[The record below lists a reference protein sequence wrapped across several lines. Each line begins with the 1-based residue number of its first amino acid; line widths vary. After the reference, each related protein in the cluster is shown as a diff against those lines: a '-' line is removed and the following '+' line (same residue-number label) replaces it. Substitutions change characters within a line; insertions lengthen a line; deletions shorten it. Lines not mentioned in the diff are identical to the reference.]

1 MDSETLKTSKRLGPL
16 KIFISST
23 YLDLISYREIVTNAL
38 RKQGHNVIQM
48 EFFAAREE
56 EPNKVAKS
64 ELGKCDVVVGIY
76 AHRYGSIPDE
86 NDYSITEQE
95 YWHAKSRGKPVFCF
109 IVNEDQPWPPK
120 MMEREPEK
128 VDKLNKFIE
137 VIKKEKTVDFFST
150 PENLASQV
158 TAAIGR
164 YMSELS
170 EQPYV
175 QTIDRPISSLPYLP
189 YFFGRENKL
198 KDIADAISA
207 SARTWGVLIDGP
219 GGIGK
224 TALAIKA
231 AQEAPDAL
239 FDRKIF
245 ITAKIRELTPSG
257 EKKLN
262 EYARINYLALLS
274 ELALELGEDS
284 IPRLNEEDRAN
295 ALRRALTKQ
304 RVLIIFDNLETL
316 EDSEASRLY
325 QFLSLL
331 PEGNKAIVTSRRRSD
346 VEAKVIRLGRLNA
359 NEAKE
364 LISELAKSNNLLR
377 EASLDEKQSLNLY
390 TGGNPLMIKWI
401 AGQLG
406 REGSNLRTI
415 AQAIEFMKRAL
426 RNKEKSEENDP
437 LQYIF
442 GDLIQTLSSPE
453 KVVLAA
459 ITHIGL
465 VTSDSFKWISQMS
478 EDDDDSQLPKGSIEN
493 MLDELSNRSI
503 LISNKKFTE
512 YYLPEVTAGF
522 IRSKMPNEVSLAG
535 HRLAKYVIRIAK
547 EFDEHKDYSEIKNLE
562 KEWPAILSALPY
574 FIKGENDDFQT
585 LCRRLEGF
593 LKSSGRWEEL
603 LWIYQNAEKK
613 AESSRDY
620 YSAGWRAYDIGLIY
634 SYQGQ
639 SKDVL
644 DYANRAENH
653 WKKLEPSKIS
663 KEIPLVGY
671 LYGVGHKL
679 ENNYAVAIKSFK
691 ESSSKLREA
700 MADSSKIADVLNAL
714 AEAQMEYGDL
724 LEAEENFTEAL
735 RIATDNENQGEIL
748 IYQGNLAELALAQRD
763 WTKAEKLALE
773 ALKLA
778 EEIGQQ
784 EEIAQDNYRIARA
797 LLLQGNASL
806 ASSYALKSVNIYTRL
821 RHPYLPEA
829 VEVLMRSREERPK
842 KIANN

>member
-1 MDSETLKTSKRLGPL
+1 MDSETLKSSKRLGPL

-23 YLDLISYREIVTNAL
+23 YLDLISYREVVTNAL
-38 RKQGHNVIQM
+38 RKQGHDVIQM

-64 ELGKCDVVVGIY
+64 ELRKCDVVVGIY

-137 VIKKEKTVDFFST
+137 VIRKEKTVDFFTT

-158 TAAIGR
+158 SAAIGR
-164 YMSELS
+164 YTSELS
-170 EQPYV
+170 EQPYI
-175 QTIDRPISSLPYLP
+175 QATDRPITSLPYLP

-207 SARTWGVLIDGP
+207 NARTWGVLIDGP

-231 AQEAPDAL
+231 AHEAPDGL

-257 EKKLN
+257 EQKLN

-284 IPRLNEEDRAN
+284 IQRLNEEDRAN

-346 VEAKVIRLGRLNA
+346 VEAKVIRLDRLNA

-364 LISELAKSNNLLR
+364 LISELAKNNELLR
-377 EASLDEKQSLNLY
+377 GASSDEKQLLNLY
-390 TGGNPLMIKWI
+390 TGGNPLLIKWI
-401 AGQLG
+401 VGQLG

-415 AQAIEFMKRAL
+415 TQAIEFIKRVP
-426 RNKEKSEENDP
+426 RDKEKSEENNP

-442 GDLIQTLSSPE
+442 GDLIETLSSPE
-453 KVVLAA
+453 KIVLAA

-478 EDDDDSQLPKGSIEN
+478 EDDDDAQLPKGSIEN

-503 LISNKKFTE
+503 LISNKKYTE

-522 IRSKMPNEVSLAG
+522 IRSKMPHEVSLAG

-547 EFDEHKDYSEIKNLE
+547 ECDDHKDYSELKN

-574 FIKGENDDFQT
+574 FLKGENDDFQT

-613 AESSRDY
+613 AENCGDY
-620 YSAGWRAYDIGLIY
+620 YSAGWRAYNVGLIY
-634 SYQGQ
+634 SYRGQ
-639 SKDVL
+639 SKEVL
-644 DYANRAENH
+644 DSANRAKNYWE
-653 WKKLEPSKIS
+653 KLDPSKIT
-663 KEIPLVGY
+663 KEFPLISY
-671 LYGVGHKL
+671 LYGIGHKL
-679 ENNYAVAIKSFK
+679 ESNYAVAIKSFK
-691 ESSSKLREA
+691 ESARRLKES
-700 MADSSKIADVLNAL
+700 MAEDSQIADVLNAL

-724 LEAEENFTEAL
+724 PEAEENLNEAL
-735 RIATDNENQGEIL
+735 LIVRDDEDPGVIL
-748 IYQGNLAELALAQRD
+748 IYKGNLAELALAQRD
-763 WTKAEKLALE
+763 WAKAEKLALE

-797 LLLQGNASL
+797 LLLQGNVSL

-829 VEVLMRSREERPK
+829 VEVLMRSREERQK
-842 KIANN
+842 KTANN